1 MRFARVCT
9 VEARSWHG
17 EGKAGFRLTG
27 ENGSYE
33 NAAHLTSEG
42 KVMERTLAWLG
53 LVLPEQLW
61 FLLKSGVF
69 LGASGVILYFAL
81 ASSYPAVHDT
91 LHNFRHALAV
101 VPCH

>member
-1 MRFARVCT
+1 
-9 VEARSWHG
+9 VES
-17 EGKAGFRLTG
+17 
-27 ENGSYE
+27 GSYE
-33 NAAHLTSEG
+33 NAAHFRSEANI
-42 KVMERTLAWLG
+42 MERTVAWLG
-53 LVLPEQLW
+53 VVLPEQLL

-69 LGASGVILYFAL
+69 LCASGMILYVAL